1 MNVRIAIKPEVCS
14 MEMATSYLV
23 SLICGIRNREFTPD
37 LTEDMK
43 TPSAAVI
50 GMLPWRTLYSK
61 SDRNSKTSGGLVQW
75 KFGKVLWWVP
85 SAVETT
91 VTFWS

>member
-1 MNVRIAIKPEVCS
+1 

-43 TPSAAVI
+43 TPSAAVWKA
-50 GMLPWRTLYSK
+50 GFGAVCTARMRETQRLQPVWWNG
-61 SDRNSKTSGGLVQW
+61 NSEKCSGQVPDAMGFVIA
-75 KFGKVLWWVP
+75 VL
-85 SAVETT
+85 S
-91 VTFWS
+91 